1 MQMKKM
7 DALTEQK
14 IKQIIEDVMY
24 TPPKDKPNSKPFATK
39 LPEGFNL
46 DDQIKDGYL
55 YEVSNDNM
63 TLMTG
68 SGGIRD
74 MIKTCRNSGLSDE
87 FIVGDI
93 FIVAGT
99 RRINI
104 VDAIW
109 TPINKD

>member
-1 MQMKKM
+1 M

-14 IKQIIEDVMY
+14 IRQIIEDVMY
-24 TPPKDKPNSKPFATK
+24 TPSKDKPNSKPFAIK
-39 LPEGFNL
+39 LPEGFDL

-55 YEVSNDNM
+55 YELSNDNM

-74 MIKTCRNSGLSDE
+74 MIKTCRNSGLPDE
-87 FIVGDI
+87 FIVSGI
-93 FIVAGT
+93 FVVAGT
-99 RRINI
+99 HRINI
-104 VDAIW
+104 VDAVW